1 MKLGGGG
8 LVGAA
13 GENVGGVMLGGKKTL
28 HLPRRLVALHDP
40 LASSGRLMRILCP
53 VVEAL
58 VLPVLNAGHN
68 LPLGGAIAAQLVV
81 DQHTGRSQVLLEQF
95 AEQALGGLLV
105 ATALHEDVENNPLLV
120 DRAPEPMLLAGDGD
134 DDLIQVPLV
143 AALGRAPTNAV
154 GELAAKF
161 QTPLPDRLIGHRD
174 AASRQYLFDHAKAE
188 REPKIQPYRVADDLS
203 RVSIAGINWVSS
215 RRHPARLPDQ
225 LGSHQACSRP
235 T

>member
-1 MKLGGGG
+1 
-8 LVGAA
+8 
-13 GENVGGVMLGGKKTL
+13 
-28 HLPRRLVALHDP
+28 
-40 LASSGRLMRILCP
+40 MRILCP

-58 VLPVLNAGHN
+58 VLPVLNAGYN
-68 LPLGGAIAAQLVV
+68 LPLGGAIAAQLVG
-81 DQHTGRSQVLLEQF
+81 DQHTGRSQVLLEQL

-105 ATALHEDVENNPLLV
+105 ATALHEDVENEPLLV

-161 QTPLPDRLIGHRD
+161 QTPLPDCLIGPRD
-174 AASRQYLFDHAKAE
+174 AASRQQLLNQAQAQ
-188 REPKIQPYRVADDLS
+188 REPKIQPYRVADGLS
-203 RVSIAGINWVSS
+203 RLSRAGVNWVSR

-225 LGSHQACSRP
+225 LGFHQACSRP

>member
-1 MKLGGGG
+1 MKLSGGV
-8 LVGAA
+8 LVGTA
-13 GENVGGVMLGGKKTL
+13 GENIGDLIVGGKKPL

-68 LPLGGAIAAQLVV
+68 LPLGSAIAAQLVS
-81 DQHTGRSQVLLEQF
+81 DQHTGRSQLLLEQL
-95 AEQALGGLLV
+95 AEQAFGGLLI
-105 ATALHEDVENNPLLV
+105 APTLPEDVENEPLLV

-134 DDLIQVPLV
+134 GDLIKMPFV
-143 AALGRAPTNAV
+143 AMARRSPTNAV
-154 GELAAKF
+154 GEFSAEFEA
-161 QTPLPDRLIGHRD
+161 PLPDRLVRHRD
-174 AASRQYLFDHAKAE
+174 AASGQHLLHHAQAQ

-203 RVSIAGINWVSS
+203 RVSIAGVNWVSN
-215 RRHPARLPDQ
+215 RRHPACLPDQ
-225 LGSHQACSRP
+225 LGSHQACFRS

>member
-1 MKLGGGG
+1 M
-8 LVGAA
+8 
-13 GENVGGVMLGGKKTL
+13 GGKQAL
-28 HLPRRLVALHDP
+28 HLPRRLEPLHDT
-40 LASSGRLMRILCP
+40 LAAAGRLMRILGP

-68 LPLGGAIAAQLVV
+68 LPLGGAIAAQLVG
-81 DQHTGRSQVLLEQF
+81 DQHTGRSQVLLEQI

-105 ATALHEDVENNPLLV
+105 ATPLYDDVKNEPLLV

-174 AASRQYLFDHAKAE
+174 TASRQYLFDHAKAE
-188 REPKIQPYRVADDLS
+188 RKPKIQPYRVADDLS
-203 RVSIAGINWVSS
+203 RVPIAGVKGVSM
-215 RRHPARLPDQ
+215 RLHPARLPDKPLPTKPALGQ
-225 LGSHQACSRP
+225 LDGALPRARGL
-235 T
+235 

>member
-1 MKLGGGG
+1 MD
-8 LVGAA
+8 
-13 GENVGGVMLGGKKTL
+13 GKKAL
-28 HLPRRLVALHDP
+28 NLPRRREPLHDP

-53 VVEAL
+53 VVEAR

-68 LPLGGAIAAQLVV
+68 LPLGGAIAAQLVG
-81 DQHTGRSQVLLEQF
+81 DQHTGRPQVLLEQF

-105 ATALHEDVENNPLLV
+105 ATVLHEDVENEPLLV

-154 GELAAKF
+154 GELVAKF
-161 QTPLPDRLIGHRD
+161 QTSLPGRLIGHRD
-174 AASRQYLFDHAKAE
+174 AASRQHLLNHAQTQ

-203 RVSIAGINWVSS
+203 RY
-215 RRHPARLPDQ
+215 R
-225 LGSHQACSRP
+225 
-235 T
+235 